1 MKRDFIKSAVLHLL
15 LGLGVA
21 YLLSQAVMEVVE
33 QERRFVDELRLEE
46 EETLASEVEAVE
58 EMLEEQVEA
67 AIVEE
72 FTDKDDQ
79 ELSEETLGELKTVLE
94 HKLDEM
100 MAQVELDQLSFEELE
115 QFKQDMRQSAR
126 QEMLKE
132 IEEIKVEQF
141 LRMLKKKIKEDVVPQ
156 LRAGI
161 EHQLKTTSGQRLRD
175 LVDGMV
181 NKKLNSEAWSRADQ
195 SLIRHLMPQFREL
208 AKEEVSESL
217 KGKLIPQA
225 SEQLMESLEASIQ
238 KLNCQGPELRK
249 AIESLI
255 RSELEA
261 GFAEQLPEV
270 SSLTLQLEADCN
282 GSEQVSEARAAAF
295 SGLEQQ
301 IASLEALVLLT
312 TNAKE

>member
-1 MKRDFIKSAVLHLL
+1 
-15 LGLGVA
+15 
-21 YLLSQAVMEVVE
+21 
-33 QERRFVDELRLEE
+33 
-46 EETLASEVEAVE
+46 
-58 EMLEEQVEA
+58 
-67 AIVEE
+67 
-72 FTDKDDQ
+72 
-79 ELSEETLGELKTVLE
+79 
-94 HKLDEM
+94 
-100 MAQVELDQLSFEELE
+100 
-115 QFKQDMRQSAR
+115 
-126 QEMLKE
+126 
-132 IEEIKVEQF
+132 
-141 LRMLKKKIKEDVVPQ
+141 
-156 LRAGI
+156 
-161 EHQLKTTSGQRLRD
+161 
-175 LVDGMV
+175 
-181 NKKLNSEAWSRADQ
+181 
-195 SLIRHLMPQFREL
+195 MPQFREL